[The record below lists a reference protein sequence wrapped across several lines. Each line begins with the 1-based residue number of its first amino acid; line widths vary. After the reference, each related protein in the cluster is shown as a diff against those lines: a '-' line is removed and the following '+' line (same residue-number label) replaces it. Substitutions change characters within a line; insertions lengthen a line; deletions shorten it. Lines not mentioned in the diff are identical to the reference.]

1 MLKSRVKRNT
11 GLDKPIMTFDSFG
24 DHVNVFSS
32 NSVSK
37 LPMSSVNSKDDSF
50 IVTSI
55 KSKDL
60 LTANVELDAK
70 ILDEDVEELVY
81 QKAYAE
87 LALDQNADYTIRF
100 EQDENDP
107 KKFSVFAINS
117 QIIENNCASIV
128 NKTKYVDFIVAQP
141 LLFQTLYRNNV
152 LASDK
157 VDCFIYI
164 EDDDAFLALYSN
176 GKYVYSRSIG
186 RYSLSYIK
194 TKTDELRGE
203 KTTTADFLTAL
214 QNIGVSIENPQDDLS
229 QVLEDMFLYIS
240 DSLNQISNRYGL
252 KIQNVY
258 IGSQVGTIPNLS
270 KFIEDRIL
278 IPTTD
283 FNFNV
288 YENYKRIDKSWCNIL
303 LHMYAKDRLSN
314 KISDELNFTV
324 FPRPPKFVERDGGKL
339 LLAVACALI
348 IGLAYPL
355 LQIVESFVLYVQT
368 VSTQKDTEEKTI
380 IVDGLKAQ
388 LARVET
394 ELKQVQERVNVQQQ
408 NLDIKTGIL
417 NSSKQE
423 KSDYPMKGT
432 VLFDLAK
439 FVRSVSLKTV
449 GVDIKDREVSFQV
462 SSNDDKPITQL
473 IKNIDSSGNY
483 KVRTKLISL
492 KDNAYESN
500 ITMEIK

>member
-1 MLKSRVKRNT
+1 
-11 GLDKPIMTFDSFG
+11 
-24 DHVNVFSS
+24 
-32 NSVSK
+32 
-37 LPMSSVNSKDDSF
+37 
-50 IVTSI
+50 
-55 KSKDL
+55 
-60 LTANVELDAK
+60 
-70 ILDEDVEELVY
+70 
-81 QKAYAE
+81 
-87 LALDQNADYTIRF
+87 
-100 EQDENDP
+100 
-107 KKFSVFAINS
+107 
-117 QIIENNCASIV
+117 
-128 NKTKYVDFIVAQP
+128 
-141 LLFQTLYRNNV
+141 
-152 LASDK
+152 
-157 VDCFIYI
+157 
-164 EDDDAFLALYSN
+164 
-176 GKYVYSRSIG
+176 
-186 RYSLSYIK
+186 
-194 TKTDELRGE
+194 
-203 KTTTADFLTAL
+203 
-214 QNIGVSIENPQDDLS
+214 
-229 QVLEDMFLYIS
+229 
-240 DSLNQISNRYGL
+240 
-252 KIQNVY
+252 
-258 IGSQVGTIPNLS
+258 
-270 KFIEDRIL
+270 
-278 IPTTD
+278 
-283 FNFNV
+283 
-288 YENYKRIDKSWCNIL
+288 
-303 LHMYAKDRLSN
+303 MYAKDRLSN

-348 IGLAYPL
+348 IGLAYPV
-355 LQIVESFVLYVQT
+355 LQIVESFVLYIQT

-408 NLDIKTGIL
+408 NLDL